1 MFATTN
7 RPIICGRF
15 TPEPGDGVTKS
26 VKNDNFRARYG
37 SWAVIAGGSE
47 GIGAEFAGQLA
58 ALGLNLLL
66 VARRKDLLENF
77 AQDLAKR
84 YLVEVRT
91 AILDLSS
98 RSDVETLTELSS
110 GLDVGLLVCNSALS
124 PIGRYL
130 EVPMDLHLQLLD
142 LNCRM
147 PAMLSRAIG
156 EQMVDRRRGGIIF
169 VSSMGSFQGA
179 ELVAHYAASKAYLRV
194 LAEGMWTELRPWGVD
209 VIASCA
215 GPVRTPTYLQ
225 DRPRHPRWLAVPEME
240 CEPVVRQTLRALG
253 HRPVVIPGMVNR
265 ISTWFVSRFLSK
277 RTAIALTSAGTRA
290 IYPQFASW
298 PRRRR

>member
-1 MFATTN
+1 M
-7 RPIICGRF
+7 ICGWL
-15 TPEPGDGVTKS
+15 TSEPNDGVAKS
-26 VKNDNFRARYG
+26 VKDDNFRARYG
-37 SWAVIAGGSE
+37 SWAVVAGGSE

-58 ALGLNLLL
+58 GLGLNLLL
-66 VARRKDLLENF
+66 AARRKDLLENF
-77 AQDLAKR
+77 ARDLATR
-84 YLVEVRT
+84 YLIEVRT

-98 RSDVETLTELSS
+98 RADVETLIQLSR

-130 EVPMDLHLQLLD
+130 EVPMQLHLQLLD

-156 EQMVDRRRGGIIF
+156 EQMADRRRGGIIL

-179 ELVAHYAASKAYLRV
+179 ELVAHYSASKSYLRV
-194 LAEGMWTELRPWGVD
+194 LAEGMWAELRPRGVD

-225 DRPRHPRWLAVPEME
+225 DRPRHPRWLAVPEMD
-240 CEPVVRQTLRALG
+240 CAPVVRQTLRALG
-253 HRPVVIPGMVNR
+253 RKPVIVPGTINR
-265 ISTWFVSRFLSK
+265 IAAWLVTRLFSK

-290 IYPQFASW
+290 MYPQFARQARS
-298 PRRRR
+298 RR